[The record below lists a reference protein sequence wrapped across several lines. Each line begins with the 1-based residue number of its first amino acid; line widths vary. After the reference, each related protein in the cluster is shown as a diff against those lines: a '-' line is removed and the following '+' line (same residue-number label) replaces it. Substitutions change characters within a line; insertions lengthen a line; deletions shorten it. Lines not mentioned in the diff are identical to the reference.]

1 MKYDPQ
7 IHRRR
12 SIRLVGFDYSQSGAY
27 FITICTHNRDLFLQ
41 TERVQEVVR
50 LAWHA
55 QPTRFPTIA
64 LDEFTIMPNHI
75 HGIIILGDAASRD
88 AASRDA
94 ASSVP
99 TLGKDIRAFK
109 SISAIEANKA
119 RDRSGQ
125 PFWQRGYYEH
135 IIRDDD
141 DLNRIRRYIRD
152 NALNWQ
158 SDPDNPLNL

>member
-7 IHRRR
+7 IHHRR
-12 SIRLVGFDYSQSGAY
+12 SIRLAGYDYSQAGAY
-27 FITICTHNRDLFLQ
+27 FITICTHNRDLSLQ
-41 TERVQEVVR
+41 TERVQEAVR

-75 HGIIILGDAASRD
+75 HGIIILGDV
-88 AASRDA
+88 ASRDA

-99 TLGKDIRAFK
+99 TLGKVVRAFK
-109 SISAIEANKA
+109 SISAIEANKTL
-119 RDRSGQ
+119 DRAGQ

-141 DLNRIRRYIRD
+141 DLNRIRRYIRE
-152 NALNWQ
+152 NPLNWH
-158 SDPDNPLNL
+158 SDPDNPVNL

>member
-7 IHRRR
+7 IHNRR
-12 SIRLVGFDYSQSGAY
+12 SIRLVGYDYSQAEAY
-27 FITICTHNRDLFLQ
+27 FITICTHNRDLSLQ
-41 TERVQEVVR
+41 TERVQEAVR

-55 QPTRFPTIA
+55 HPIRFPTIA
-64 LDEFTIMPNHI
+64 LDEFTVMPNHV
-75 HGIIILGDAASRD
+75 HGIIILGDAAS
-88 AASRDA
+88 
-94 ASSVP
+94 SVP
-99 TLGKDIRAFK
+99 TLGKVVRAFK

-119 RDRSGQ
+119 LDRSDQ
-125 PFWQRGYYEH
+125 PFWQRGYYDH
-135 IIRDDD
+135 IIRDDG